1 MKFRSLLLTFTLITG
16 AYGSR
21 MVFAE
26 EEGASTPSASAA
38 SDADDEGEP
47 QAATANAGDDNIVD
61 EPLKEPARSPR
72 KQNVRRS
79 RLTKDLTEAQ
89 ADRRRLAIGVAED
102 KIIDL
107 DFDIYAGEPWSI
119 NSNGKAVGVQRIKTD
134 ASGGRR
140 MVFRG
145 TTKGD
150 ATISVFDANQKVRL
164 IFLVTVTEKS
174 LVRKMDELKELFRDI
189 EGIEI
194 KIIGEKIVVD
204 GDVLVLQDYG
214 RIVSVLADESYSK
227 MVINLVGISP
237 VSLAGIARE
246 IKRQVNTFA
255 PNVTTR
261 VVNGYIFLEGTVD
274 NLTQVKRVEDVA
286 DTYLALPENRLV
298 SPIVRKE
305 ESAAQ
310 VQSKFRKTFIVVAEP
325 PPRGQD
331 KLVRITV
338 HFVELFKDYNKFF
351 GFRWNPGFTSAPS
364 LSFGQQNDGNL
375 GTNSSTFSATL
386 SNLFPKLNTLQS
398 SGFGRI
404 LKQFVMIGK
413 NGTAISTGEERKVY
427 STVAGATGAAV
438 QNNVGADTT
447 ISITPRIFKQTE
459 DVEMAI
465 QFKKT
470 DFESGSNSVTL
481 TKNYNG
487 TVFVRSN
494 ESAALSASDVSQAST
509 AFNRGPANDTG
520 TEGTEAIFNLNRS
533 KNFVKSKGQM
543 VIFVTPQIIENASD
557 GSEDLKKNF
566 RIKVK

>member
-1 MKFRSLLLTFTLITG
+1 MAWRRLLLIIAFMTG
-16 AYGSR
+16 SLGTRLAT
-21 MVFAE
+21 AE
-26 EEGASTPSASAA
+26 DEGAAAPAA
-38 SDADDEGEP
+38 STSDEESDT
-47 QAATANAGDDNIVD
+47 QAADAAEVEGNDNIVD

-79 RLTKDLTEAQ
+79 RLTKDLTEAK
-89 ADRRRLAIGVAED
+89 ADRRRIAIGVAED
-102 KIIDL
+102 KIVDL
-107 DFDIYAGEPWSI
+107 DFDIFAGEPWQI
-119 NSNGKAVGVQRIKTD
+119 NSNGKSVGLQRIKTD

-140 MVFRG
+140 LVLRG
-145 TTKGD
+145 TSKGE
-150 ATISVFDANQKVRL
+150 ATISIFDSSQKVSL
-164 IFLVTVTEKS
+164 ILLVTVTEKS

-204 GDVLVLQDYG
+204 GEVLVLQDYG
-214 RIVSVLADESYSK
+214 RIVSVLTDESYGK
-227 MVINLVGISP
+227 IVMNLVGISP

-305 ESAAQ
+305 ESSAQ
-310 VQSKFRKTFIVVAEP
+310 VQSKFRKTFIVVSEP

-338 HFVELFKDYNKFF
+338 HFVELLKDYNKFF

-364 LSFGQQNDGNL
+364 LSFGQQADGNV

-413 NGTAISTGEERKVY
+413 NGTEVSTTEERKVY

-438 QNNVGADTT
+438 SNNVSADTT
-447 ISITPRIFKQTE
+447 VTVTPRIFKQTE

-465 QFKKT
+465 QFSKT
-470 DFESGSNSVTL
+470 DFESGSTQITL
-481 TKNYNG
+481 SKKYKG

-494 ESAALSASDVSQAST
+494 ESAALAASDISQAST
-509 AFNRGPANDTG
+509 SFNRGPANDSG
-520 TEGTEAIFNLNRS
+520 SEGTEAIFNLNRS
-533 KNFVKSKGQM
+533 KNYVKNKGQM
-543 VIFVTPQIIENASD
+543 VIFVTPQVIENASD

-566 RIKVK
+566 RIRVK